1 MDAKEIEKRLNDL
14 SSSMDLDEL
23 DDLCDEI
30 DGRSDGG
37 QFLDALFSILENN
50 PNEDFGRPGA
60 IVHTAER
67 YFGKGYEQ
75 KLIESLSRNPTVHT
89 VWMLNRVI
97 NGVDGD
103 LKVFFIDLMRRISS
117 DNSIG
122 ADVRGAAKE
131 FLS

>member
-1 MDAKEIEKRLNDL
+1 MGAKEMKGKLHDL
-14 SSSMDLDEL
+14 RSSMNSDGL

-30 DGRSDGG
+30 DSRGDGG
-37 QFLDALFSILENN
+37 RFLDAIFAILENN
-50 PNEDFGRPGA
+50 PSEDFGSPGA
-60 IVHTAER
+60 IVHAVER

-75 KLIESLSRNPTVHT
+75 KLIESLSRNPTIHT

-103 LKVFFIDLMRRISS
+103 LKVFLVDLMGKISS

>member
-50 PNEDFGRPGA
+50 PNEDFGSPGA

-122 ADVRGAAKE
+122 ADVRGVAKE

>member
-1 MDAKEIEKRLNDL
+1 MDAKEIEGKLHDL
-14 SSSMDLDEL
+14 SSSMNLDGL

-30 DGRSDGG
+30 DGRGDGG
-37 QFLDALFSILENN
+37 RFLDAIFAILENN
-50 PNEDFGRPGA
+50 PSKDFGSPGA
-60 IVHTAER
+60 IVHAAER

-103 LKVFFIDLMRRISS
+103 LKVFWLI
-117 DNSIG
+117 
-122 ADVRGAAKE
+122 
-131 FLS
+131 

>member
-1 MDAKEIEKRLNDL
+1 MKLMVEVMEANF
-14 SSSMDLDEL
+14 SMH
-23 DDLCDEI
+23 C
-30 DGRSDGG
+30 
-37 QFLDALFSILENN
+37 FLYWRIIQTKILEA
-50 PNEDFGRPGA
+50 RGA